1 MPMVAIT
8 FRNARPLLPV
18 HCLNRFDMPMA
29 QTLPALAD
37 ELASGRVNSVS
48 LVREALSRID
58 APDGEG
64 KRAFIKVHREAA
76 LAAAEA
82 MDKLRAAGI
91 APSPFAGIPISVK
104 DLFDLAGE
112 PTTAGSTVL
121 ADAAPAGHDAPAIAR
136 LRRAGFVVMGRT
148 NMTEFAFSGL
158 GLNPH
163 YGTPT
168 SPYDRAARRIPGG
181 SSSGAAV
188 SVADGMAYA
197 GIGSDTGGSCRIP
210 AAFCGIV
217 GYKPTAASVPREGA
231 FPLSQTLDSIGP
243 LANSVECCRILHEIM
258 SGAPLSTDVPTS
270 LKGLRIAVPQTVALD
285 GLDAHVAASFDRAL
299 ELMAKAGAVV
309 IDTPFERFAEVAR
322 INAKGGFAASEAYA
336 HHRAL
341 IEAKG
346 EGYDPR
352 VRTRVL
358 RGRNQDCA
366 DYIDILQARAAF
378 IAAMRTEI
386 SAFDVLA
393 MPTVPTIAPTIV
405 ELAEDDEA
413 FTRVNLLMLRNPTL
427 INMMDGCAISL
438 PMHRAGEAP
447 AGLML
452 ARAGGEDAALFAIAA
467 AAEAVLASR

>member
-1 MPMVAIT
+1 M
-8 FRNARPLLPV
+8 AR
-18 HCLNRFDMPMA
+18 
-29 QTLPALAD
+29 TLSSLAAD
-37 ELASGRVNSVS
+37 LAAGRTSS
-48 LVREALSRID
+48 LQLVREALARID

-64 KRAFIKVHREAA
+64 KLTFVKLHREAA

-82 MDKLRAAGI
+82 MDRLRAAGL
-91 APSPFAGIPISVK
+91 APSPYAGIPISVK

-112 PTTAGSTVL
+112 PTPAGSVVL
-121 ADAAPAGHDAPAIAR
+121 ADAAPAERDAPAIAR
-136 LRRAGFVVMGRT
+136 LRRAGFVVIGRT

-163 YGTPT
+163 HGTPA
-168 SPYDRAARRIPGG
+168 SPWDRAARRIPGG

-188 SVADGMAYA
+188 SVADGMAFA

-210 AAFCGIV
+210 AALCGIV

-243 LANSVECCRILHEIM
+243 LANSVDCCRVLHEIM
-258 SGAPLSTDVPTS
+258 SGAELSKEVPAR
-270 LKGLRIAVPQTVALD
+270 LQGLRIAVPQTIALD
-285 GLDAHVAASFDRAL
+285 GLDAPVAASFARAL
-299 ELMAKAGAVV
+299 EALSKAGAIVSEQ
-309 IDTPFERFAEVAR
+309 PFARFAEVAR
-322 INAKGGFAASEAYA
+322 INAKGGFASAEAYA
-336 HHRAL
+336 HHRTL

-346 EGYDPR
+346 DGYDPR

-358 RGRNQDCA
+358 RGRNQDAA
-366 DYIDILQARAAF
+366 DYIELVQARAAF
-378 IAAMRTEI
+378 VAAMRAEVA
-386 SAFDVLA
+386 SFDALA
-393 MPTVPTIAPTIV
+393 MPTVPTVPPTIA

-413 FTRVNLLMLRNPTL
+413 FTRVNLAMLRNSTL

-438 PMHRAGEAP
+438 PMHRQGEAP

-467 AAEAVLASR
+467 AVETALSEIR

>member
-1 MPMVAIT
+1 MT
-8 FRNARPLLPV
+8 R
-18 HCLNRFDMPMA
+18 
-29 QTLPALAD
+29 TLSALAVA
-37 ELASGRVNSVS
+37 LVSGRTHSLT
-48 LVREALSRID
+48 LVREALECID

-64 KRAFIKVHREAA
+64 KQAFVKVHRQAA

-82 MDKLRAAGI
+82 MDKLRVAGL

-112 PTTAGSTVL
+112 PTPAGSTIL
-121 ADAAPAGHDAPAIAR
+121 ADATPAERDATAIAR
-136 LRRAGFVVMGRT
+136 LRRAGFIVIGRT

-163 YGTPT
+163 YGTPA
-168 SPYDRAARRIPGG
+168 SPYDRATRRIPGG

-188 SVADGMAYA
+188 SVSDRMAFA

-210 AAFCGIV
+210 AALCGIT

-231 FPLSQTLDSIGP
+231 FALSQTLDSVGP

-258 SGAPLSTDVPTS
+258 SGVDLPKARSPS
-270 LKGLRIAVPQTVALD
+270 LAGLRIAVPQTVVLD
-285 GLDAHVAASFDRAL
+285 GLDAHVATSFERAVNTL
-299 ELMAKAGAVV
+299 SKAGAIV
-309 IDTPFERFAEVAR
+309 TEQRFGRLAEVAR
-322 INAKGGFAASEAYA
+322 MNAKGGFASAEAYA

-341 IEAKG
+341 VEAKG

-352 VRTRVL
+352 VRQRIL
-358 RGRNQDCA
+358 RGRSQDCA
-366 DYIDILQARAAF
+366 DYIELLRARAAF
-378 IAAMRTEI
+378 VAAMREEI
-386 SAFDVLA
+386 AFFDVLA
-393 MPTVPTIAPTIV
+393 MPTVPVVAPSIV
-405 ELAEDDEA
+405 ELVEDDEA
-413 FTRVNLLMLRNPTL
+413 FTRINLLMLRNPTL

-452 ARAGGEDAALFAIAA
+452 ASAGDDDEALLSIAA
-467 AAEAVLASR
+467 AAEKALASDR

>member
-1 MPMVAIT
+1 M
-8 FRNARPLLPV
+8 AR
-18 HCLNRFDMPMA
+18 
-29 QTLPALAD
+29 TLSALAD
-37 ELASGRVNSVS
+37 DLASGRTTAVA

-64 KRAFIKVHREAA
+64 RLSFVKVHREAA
-76 LAAAEA
+76 LAGAAA
-82 MDKLRAAGI
+82 MDGLRAAGL

-112 PTTAGSTVL
+112 PTAAGSTVL
-121 ADAAPAGHDAPAIAR
+121 ADAAPAASDAPAIAR
-136 LRRAGFVVMGRT
+136 LRNAGFIVIGRT

-163 YGTPT
+163 HGTPA

-188 SVADGMAYA
+188 SVADGMAFA

-217 GYKPTAASVPREGA
+217 GYKPTAASVPRDGA

-243 LANSVECCRILHEIM
+243 LANSVACCRTLHELM
-258 SGAPLSTDVPTS
+258 SGAALAKDVPTS

-285 GLDAHVAASFDRAL
+285 GLDAHVSASFDRAL
-299 ELMAKAGAVV
+299 DRLAKAGAS
-309 IDTPFERFAEVAR
+309 ISDEPFARLAEVAR
-322 INAKGGFAASEAYA
+322 MNAKGGFAAAEAYA

-341 IEAKG
+341 VETKG

-352 VRTRVL
+352 VRIRVL

-366 DYIDILQARAAF
+366 DYIELLQARAAF
-378 IAAMRTEI
+378 VAAMREEM

-393 MPTVPTIAPTIV
+393 MPTVPTIAPTIA

-427 INMMDGCAISL
+427 INVMDGCAISL
-438 PMHRAGEAP
+438 PMHHPGEAP

-452 ARAGGEDAALFAIAA
+452 ARAGGGDAALFAIAA
-467 AAEAVLASR
+467 AAEAALATG

>member
-1 MPMVAIT
+1 M
-8 FRNARPLLPV
+8 AR
-18 HCLNRFDMPMA
+18 
-29 QTLPALAD
+29 TLSALAD
-37 ELASGRVNSVS
+37 DLASGRTSALA
-48 LVREALSRID
+48 LVREALARID

-64 KRAFIKVHREAA
+64 KRTFIKVHREAA

-82 MDKLRAAGI
+82 MDKLRAAGL

-121 ADAAPAGHDAPAIAR
+121 ADAPAAERDAPAIAR
-136 LRRAGFVVMGRT
+136 LRRAGFIVMGRT

-163 YGTPT
+163 YGTPA
-168 SPYDRAARRIPGG
+168 SPYERATTRRIPGG

-188 SVADGMAYA
+188 SVADGMAFA

-210 AAFCGIV
+210 AAFCGIT

-258 SGAPLSTDVPTS
+258 SGAALSKDGPSS

-299 ELMAKAGAVV
+299 DLLAKAGAVV
-309 IDTPFERFAEVAR
+309 SDEPFVRFAEVAR
-322 INAKGGFAASEAYA
+322 MNAKGGFAPAEAYA
-336 HHRAL
+336 HHRDL

-346 EGYDPR
+346 DGYDPR

-358 RGRNQDCA
+358 RGRNQDAA
-366 DYIDILQARAAF
+366 DYIQLAQARAAF
-378 IAAMRTEI
+378 VAALREEV

-393 MPTVPTIAPTIV
+393 MPTVPTIAPTIA
-405 ELAEDDEA
+405 ELVEDDDA
-413 FTRVNLLMLRNPTL
+413 FTRINLLMLRNPTL
-427 INMMDGCAISL
+427 INVMDGCSISL

-452 ARAGGEDAALFAIAA
+452 SRAGGDDAELLAIAA
-467 AAEAVLASR
+467 VVEAALKAAR

>member
-1 MPMVAIT
+1 M
-8 FRNARPLLPV
+8 AR
-18 HCLNRFDMPMA
+18 
-29 QTLPALAD
+29 TLSALAED
-37 ELASGRVNSVS
+37 LASGRTSS
-48 LVREALSRID
+48 LVLTREALARID
-58 APDGEG
+58 APEGEG
-64 KRAFIKVHREAA
+64 RRTFVKVHREAA
-76 LAAAEA
+76 QAAAAA
-82 MDKLRAAGI
+82 MDGLRAAGL

-112 PTTAGSTVL
+112 PTLAGSTVL
-121 ADAAPAGHDAPAIAR
+121 ADAAPAARDAPAIAR
-136 LRRAGFVVMGRT
+136 LRRAGLIVMGRT

-163 YGTPT
+163 YGTPA
-168 SPYDRAARRIPGG
+168 SPYQRATTRRIPGG

-217 GYKPTAASVPREGA
+217 GYKPTASSVPREGA

-258 SGAPLSTDVPTS
+258 SGAALSKEGPAS

-285 GLDAHVAASFDRAL
+285 GLDAHVAGSFDRAL
-299 ELMAKAGAVV
+299 GLLAKAGAVIV
-309 IDTPFERFAEVAR
+309 DEPFQRFAEVAR
-322 INAKGGFAASEAYA
+322 MNAKGGFAPAEAYA
-336 HHRAL
+336 HHREL
-341 IEAKG
+341 IEARG

-352 VRTRVL
+352 VRTRIL

-366 DYIDILQARAAF
+366 DYIQLVRARAGF
-378 IAAMRTEI
+378 VAAMRAEV

-393 MPTVPTIAPTIV
+393 MPTVPTIAPTI
-405 ELAEDDEA
+405 AECDAGDEA
-413 FTRVNLLMLRNPTL
+413 YGRINLMTLRNPSL
-427 INMMDGCAISL
+427 INVMDGCAISL

-447 AGLML
+447 AGLTL

-467 AAEAVLASR
+467 VVEAALAAG

>member
-1 MPMVAIT
+1 M
-8 FRNARPLLPV
+8 AR
-18 HCLNRFDMPMA
+18 
-29 QTLPALAD
+29 TLSALAD
-37 ELASGRVNSVS
+37 DLASGRTSALA
-48 LVREALSRID
+48 LVREALARID

-82 MDKLRAAGI
+82 MDKLRAAGL

-121 ADAAPAGHDAPAIAR
+121 AGASLAERDAPAIAR
-136 LRRAGFVVMGRT
+136 LRRAGFIVIGRT

-163 YGTPT
+163 YGTPA
-168 SPYDRAARRIPGG
+168 SPYERATTRRIPGG

-188 SVADGMAYA
+188 SVADGMAFA

-210 AAFCGIV
+210 AAFCGIT

-258 SGAPLSTDVPTS
+258 SGDVLSKDVPTS

-285 GLDAHVAASFDRAL
+285 GLDAHVAGSFDRAL
-299 ELMAKAGAVV
+299 DLLAKAGATV
-309 IDTPFERFAEVAR
+309 IAAPFARLAEVAS
-322 INAKGGFAASEAYA
+322 INAKGGFAPAEAYA
-336 HHRAL
+336 HHREL

-346 EGYDPR
+346 EGYDQR

-358 RGRNQDCA
+358 RGRNQDAA
-366 DYIDILQARAAF
+366 DYIRLVQARDAF
-378 IAAMRTEI
+378 VAAMRAEV

-393 MPTVPTIAPTIV
+393 MPTVPTIAPTIA

-413 FTRVNLLMLRNPTL
+413 FTRINMLVLRNPSL
-427 INMMDGCAISL
+427 INVMDGCAISL

-467 AAEAVLASR
+467 AAEAALVTR

>member
-1 MPMVAIT
+1 M
-8 FRNARPLLPV
+8 AR
-18 HCLNRFDMPMA
+18 
-29 QTLPALAD
+29 TLSALAD
-37 ELASGRVNSVS
+37 DLASGRTTALA
-48 LVREALSRID
+48 LVREALARID
-58 APDGEG
+58 APKGEG
-64 KRAFIKVHREAA
+64 KLAFVKVHREAA

-82 MDKLRAAGI
+82 MDKLRSAGL

-112 PTTAGSTVL
+112 TTTAGSVVL
-121 ADAAPAGHDAPAIAR
+121 ADAAPAERDAPAIAR
-136 LRRAGFVVMGRT
+136 LRRAGFIVMGRT

-163 YGTPT
+163 YGTPA
-168 SPYDRAARRIPGG
+168 SPYDRTTRRIPGG

-217 GYKPTAASVPREGA
+217 GYKPTAASVPHEGA

-243 LANSVECCRILHEIM
+243 LANSVECCRVLHEIM
-258 SGAPLSTDVPTS
+258 SGAELPKEVPTS
-270 LKGLRIAVPQTVALD
+270 LGGLRIAVPQTVALD

-299 ELMAKAGAVV
+299 ESLAKAGAVV
-309 IDTPFERFAEVAR
+309 MDTPLERFAEVAR

-346 EGYDPR
+346 DGYDPR

-366 DYIDILQARAAF
+366 DYIELTHARAAF
-378 IAAMRTEI
+378 VAAMREEV

-393 MPTVPTIAPTIV
+393 MPTVPTVAPTIA

-413 FTRVNLLMLRNPTL
+413 FTRINLLMLRNSTL

-452 ARAGGEDAALFAIAA
+452 ARAGGGDAALFAIAE
-467 AAEAVLASR
+467 AAEAALAGR

>member
-1 MPMVAIT
+1 M
-8 FRNARPLLPV
+8 AR
-18 HCLNRFDMPMA
+18 
-29 QTLPALAD
+29 TLSALAD
-37 ELASGRVNSVS
+37 DLASGRTSALA
-48 LVREALSRID
+48 LVREALARID

-82 MDKLRAAGI
+82 MDKLRAAGL

-121 ADAAPAGHDAPAIAR
+121 ADAAPARRDAPAIAR
-136 LRRAGFVVMGRT
+136 LRRAGFIVMGRT

-163 YGTPT
+163 YGTPA
-168 SPYDRAARRIPGG
+168 SPYERATTRRIPGG
-181 SSSGAAV
+181 SSSGAAI

-243 LANSVECCRILHEIM
+243 LANSVACCRILHEIM
-258 SGAPLSTDVPTS
+258 SGESLAKDVPTS

-285 GLDAHVAASFDRAL
+285 GLDEQVAAAFTRAL
-299 ELMAKAGAVV
+299 MTLADAGAIV
-309 IDTPFERFAEVAR
+309 TEEPFARFAEVAR
-322 INAKGGFAASEAYA
+322 MNAKGGFAPAEAYA
-336 HHRAL
+336 HHRDL

-346 EGYDPR
+346 DGYDQR

-358 RGRNQDCA
+358 RGRNQDAA
-366 DYIDILQARAAF
+366 DYIQLVQARAAF
-378 IAAMRTEI
+378 VEAMRAEV

-393 MPTVPTIAPTIV
+393 MPTVPTIAPTIA

-427 INMMDGCAISL
+427 INVMDGCAISL
-438 PMHRAGEAP
+438 PMHSAGEAP

-452 ARAGGEDAALFAIAA
+452 ARAGGGDAVLFSIAA
-467 AAEAVLASR
+467 AAEAALAGR

>member
-1 MPMVAIT
+1 M
-8 FRNARPLLPV
+8 AR
-18 HCLNRFDMPMA
+18 
-29 QTLPALAD
+29 TLSALAED
-37 ELASGRVNSVS
+37 LASGRTSS
-48 LVREALSRID
+48 LALTREALARID
-58 APDGEG
+58 APEGEG
-64 KRAFIKVHREAA
+64 RLTFVKVHRESA

-82 MDKLRAAGI
+82 MDRLRAAGL
-91 APSPFAGIPISVK
+91 APSPLAGIPISVK

-121 ADAAPAGHDAPAIAR
+121 ADAPAALRDAPAIAR
-136 LRRAGFVVMGRT
+136 LRAAGLVVIGRT

-163 YGTPT
+163 YGTPAA
-168 SPYDRAARRIPGG
+168 PYDRAARRIPGG

-188 SVADGMAYA
+188 SVADGMAFA

-231 FPLSQTLDSIGP
+231 FPLSLSLDSIGP
-243 LANSVECCRILHEIM
+243 LANSVSCCRALHEIM
-258 SGAPLSTDVPTS
+258 SGAALSKAVPTG
-270 LKGLRIAVPQTVALD
+270 LAGLRIAVPQTVALD

-299 ELMAKAGAVV
+299 ERLAKAGARV
-309 IDTPFERFAEVAR
+309 IDTPLERFAEVAR
-322 INAKGGFAASEAYA
+322 INAKGGFAAAEAYA

-341 IEAKG
+341 VEAKG

-352 VRTRVL
+352 VRTRIL

-366 DYIDILQARAAF
+366 DYIELLQARAAF
-378 IAAMRTEI
+378 IAAMQEEVA
-386 SAFDVLA
+386 AFDVLA
-393 MPTVPTIAPTIV
+393 MPTVPTTAPTIA

-427 INMMDGCAISL
+427 INMMDGCSISL
-438 PMHRAGEAP
+438 PMHRPGEAP

-452 ARAGGEDAALFAIAA
+452 SRSGGGDAALFAIAA
-467 AAEAVLASR
+467 AAEAALAGKD

>member
-1 MPMVAIT
+1 M
-8 FRNARPLLPV
+8 AR
-18 HCLNRFDMPMA
+18 
-29 QTLPALAD
+29 TLSALAED
-37 ELASGRVNSVS
+37 LASGRTSS
-48 LVREALSRID
+48 LALTREALARID
-58 APDGEG
+58 APEGEG
-64 KRAFIKVHREAA
+64 RLAFVKVHRESA

-82 MDKLRAAGI
+82 MDRLRAAGL
-91 APSPFAGIPISVK
+91 APSPLAGIPISVK

-121 ADAAPAGHDAPAIAR
+121 ADAPAALRDAPAIAR
-136 LRRAGFVVMGRT
+136 LRAAGLVVIGRT

-163 YGTPT
+163 YGTPA

-188 SVADGMAYA
+188 SVADGMAFA

-231 FPLSQTLDSIGP
+231 FPLSQSLDSIGP
-243 LANSVECCRILHEIM
+243 LANSVSCCRALHEIM
-258 SGAPLSTDVPTS
+258 SGAALSNEVPTS
-270 LKGLRIAVPQTVALD
+270 LAGLRIAVPQTVALD

-299 ELMAKAGAVV
+299 ERLAKAGAKV
-309 IDTPFERFAEVAR
+309 IDTPLERFTEVAR
-322 INAKGGFAASEAYA
+322 INAKGGFAAAEAYA

-341 IEAKG
+341 VEAKG

-352 VRTRVL
+352 VRTRIL

-366 DYIDILQARAAF
+366 DYIELLQARAAF
-378 IAAMRTEI
+378 VAAMQEEVA
-386 SAFDVLA
+386 AFDVLA
-393 MPTVPTIAPTIV
+393 MPTVPTIAPTIA

-413 FTRVNLLMLRNPTL
+413 FTRTNLLMLRNPTL
-427 INMMDGCAISL
+427 INMMDGCSISL
-438 PMHRAGEAP
+438 PMHRPGEAP
-447 AGLML
+447 AALML
-452 ARAGGEDAALFAIAA
+452 SRSGGGDAALFAIAA
-467 AAEAVLASR
+467 AAEAALAGKD

>member
-1 MPMVAIT
+1 M
-8 FRNARPLLPV
+8 AR
-18 HCLNRFDMPMA
+18 
-29 QTLPALAD
+29 TLSALAD
-37 ELASGRVNSVS
+37 DLASGRTSALA
-48 LVREALSRID
+48 LVREALARID

-82 MDKLRAAGI
+82 MDKLRAAGL

-121 ADAAPAGHDAPAIAR
+121 ADAAPARRDAPAIAR
-136 LRRAGFVVMGRT
+136 LRRAGFIVMGRT

-163 YGTPT
+163 YGTPA
-168 SPYDRAARRIPGG
+168 SPYERATTRRIPGG

-243 LANSVECCRILHEIM
+243 LANSVACCRILHEIM
-258 SGAPLSTDVPTS
+258 SGESLAKDVPTS

-285 GLDAHVAASFDRAL
+285 GLDEQVAAAFTRAL
-299 ELMAKAGAVV
+299 MTLADAGAIV
-309 IDTPFERFAEVAR
+309 TEEPFARFAEVAR
-322 INAKGGFAASEAYA
+322 MNAKGGFAPAEAYA
-336 HHRAL
+336 HHRDL

-346 EGYDPR
+346 DGYDQR

-358 RGRNQDCA
+358 RGRNQDAA
-366 DYIDILQARAAF
+366 DYIQLVQARAAF
-378 IAAMRTEI
+378 VEAMRAEV

-393 MPTVPTIAPTIV
+393 MPTVPTIAPTIA

-427 INMMDGCAISL
+427 INVMDGCAISL
-438 PMHRAGEAP
+438 PMHSAGEAP

-452 ARAGGEDAALFAIAA
+452 ARAGGGDAVLFSIAA
-467 AAEAVLASR
+467 AAEAALAGR

>member
-1 MPMVAIT
+1 M
-8 FRNARPLLPV
+8 AR
-18 HCLNRFDMPMA
+18 
-29 QTLPALAD
+29 TLSALAD
-37 ELASGRVNSVS
+37 DLASGRTTALA
-48 LVREALSRID
+48 LVREAQARID
-58 APDGEG
+58 APEGEG
-64 KRAFIKVHREAA
+64 KLAFVKVHREAA

-82 MDKLRAAGI
+82 MDKLRSAGL

-112 PTTAGSTVL
+112 ATTAGSVVL
-121 ADAAPAGHDAPAIAR
+121 ADAAPAERDAPAIAR
-136 LRRAGFVVMGRT
+136 LRRAGFIVMGRT

-163 YGTPT
+163 YGTPA
-168 SPYDRAARRIPGG
+168 SPYDRTARRIPGG

-243 LANSVECCRILHEIM
+243 LANSVECCRVLHEIM
-258 SGAPLSTDVPTS
+258 SGAELPKEVPTS
-270 LKGLRIAVPQTVALD
+270 LGGLRIAVPQTVALD

-299 ELMAKAGAVV
+299 ELLAKAGAVV
-309 IDTPFERFAEVAR
+309 MDTPLERFAEVAR

-346 EGYDPR
+346 DGYDPR

-366 DYIDILQARAAF
+366 DYIELTHARAAF
-378 IAAMRTEI
+378 VAAMREEV

-393 MPTVPTIAPTIV
+393 MPTVPTVAPTIA

-413 FTRVNLLMLRNPTL
+413 FTRINLLMLRNSTL
-427 INMMDGCAISL
+427 VNMMDGCAISL

-452 ARAGGEDAALFAIAA
+452 ARAGGGDAALFAIAE
-467 AAEAVLASR
+467 AAEAALAGR

>member
-1 MPMVAIT
+1 MT
-8 FRNARPLLPV
+8 R
-18 HCLNRFDMPMA
+18 
-29 QTLPALAD
+29 TLSILADDLAAGRTSALA
-37 ELASGRVNSVS
+37 
-48 LVREALSRID
+48 LVREALARID

-64 KRAFIKVHREAA
+64 KRAFVKVHREAA

-82 MDKLRAAGI
+82 MDRLRAAGL

-104 DLFDLAGE
+104 DLFDLTGE
-112 PTTAGSTVL
+112 PTPAGSAVL
-121 ADAAPAGHDAPAIAR
+121 ADAAPAERDAPVIAR
-136 LRRAGFVVMGRT
+136 LRRVGFVVMGRT
-148 NMTEFAFSGL
+148 NMSEFAFSGL

-163 YGTPT
+163 HGTPA

-188 SVADGMAYA
+188 SVADGMAFA

-210 AAFCGIV
+210 AAFCGIT
-217 GYKPTAASVPREGA
+217 GYKPTAVSVPLDGA

-243 LANSVECCRILHEIM
+243 LANSVACCRALHEIM
-258 SGAPLSTDVPTS
+258 SGATLPKEGPAR

-285 GLDAHVAASFDRAL
+285 GLDRHVAASFDRAL
-299 ELMAKAGAVV
+299 GLLVKAGAIVSNE
-309 IDTPFERFAEVAR
+309 PFARFGEVAR
-322 INAKGGFAASEAYA
+322 INAKGGFAAAESYA
-336 HHRAL
+336 HHHAL

-346 EGYDPR
+346 ESYDPR
-352 VRTRVL
+352 VRQRIL

-366 DYIDILQARAAF
+366 DYIALLHARAAF
-378 IAAMRTEI
+378 VAAMREEI

-393 MPTVPTIAPTIV
+393 MPTVPTIAPTI
-405 ELAEDDEA
+405 AECDAGDEA
-413 FTRVNLLMLRNPTL
+413 FTRINLLMLRNPTL

-452 ARAGGEDAALFAIAA
+452 ARAGGGDAALFAIAA
-467 AAEAVLASR
+467 AAEAALADEG

>member
-1 MPMVAIT
+1 M
-8 FRNARPLLPV
+8 AR
-18 HCLNRFDMPMA
+18 
-29 QTLPALAD
+29 TLSALAD
-37 ELASGRVNSVS
+37 DLASGRTTSLA
-48 LVREALSRID
+48 LVREALARID
-58 APDGEG
+58 APQGEG
-64 KRAFIKVHREAA
+64 KLAFIKVHREAA

-82 MDKLRAAGI
+82 MDKLRTAGL

-121 ADAAPAGHDAPAIAR
+121 ADAVPAERDALAIAR

-163 YGTPT
+163 YGTPA
-168 SPYDRAARRIPGG
+168 SPYDRTTRRIPGG

-210 AAFCGIV
+210 AACCGIV

-243 LANSVECCRILHEIM
+243 LANSVECCRVLHEIM
-258 SGAPLSTDVPTS
+258 SGAELPKDVPAS
-270 LKGLRIAVPQTVALD
+270 LEGLRIGVPQTIALD

-299 ELMAKAGAVV
+299 ELLAKAGAAV
-309 IDTPFERFAEVAR
+309 IDAPLERFAEVAR
-322 INAKGGFAASEAYA
+322 LNAKGGFAASEAYA
-336 HHRAL
+336 HHRDL

-346 EGYDPR
+346 DGYDPR

-366 DYIDILQARAAF
+366 DYIELTHARAAF
-378 IAAMRTEI
+378 VAAMREDI
-386 SAFDVLA
+386 SGFDVLA
-393 MPTVPTIAPTIV
+393 MPTVPTVAPTIA
-405 ELAEDDEA
+405 ELVEDDEA
-413 FTRVNLLMLRNPTL
+413 FTRINLLMLRNPTL

-438 PMHRAGEAP
+438 PMHRGGEAP

-452 ARAGGEDAALFAIAA
+452 ARAGGGDAALFAIAA
-467 AAEAVLASR
+467 AAEAALAGR

>member
-1 MPMVAIT
+1 M
-8 FRNARPLLPV
+8 AR
-18 HCLNRFDMPMA
+18 
-29 QTLPALAD
+29 TLSALAD
-37 ELASGRVNSVS
+37 DLASGRTTSLALVS
-48 LVREALSRID
+48 EALARID
-58 APDGEG
+58 APEGEG
-64 KRAFIKVHREAA
+64 KLAFIKVHREAA

-82 MDKLRAAGI
+82 MDRLRAAGL

-121 ADAAPAGHDAPAIAR
+121 ADAAPALHDAPAIAR
-136 LRRAGFVVMGRT
+136 LRQAGFIVMGRT

-163 YGTPT
+163 YGTPA
-168 SPYDRAARRIPGG
+168 SPYDRAMRRIPGG

-243 LANSVECCRILHEIM
+243 LANSVACCRVLHEIM
-258 SGAPLSTDVPTS
+258 SGAELPKDVPTS

-299 ELMAKAGAVV
+299 ELLAKAGAAV
-309 IDTPFERFAEVAR
+309 IDTPLERFAEVAR

-346 EGYDPR
+346 DGYDPR
-352 VRTRVL
+352 VRLRVL

-366 DYIDILQARAAF
+366 DYIDLLQARAAF
-378 IAAMRTEI
+378 VAAMREEV

-393 MPTVPTIAPTIV
+393 MPTVPTVAPTIA
-405 ELAEDDEA
+405 ELAGDDEA
-413 FTRVNLLMLRNPTL
+413 FTRINLLMLRNPTL

-447 AGLML
+447 AGLTL
-452 ARAGGEDAALFAIAA
+452 ARAAGGDAGLFAIAA
-467 AAEAVLASR
+467 AAEAALAGR

>member
-1 MPMVAIT
+1 M
-8 FRNARPLLPV
+8 AR
-18 HCLNRFDMPMA
+18 
-29 QTLPALAD
+29 TLSALAD
-37 ELASGRVNSVS
+37 DLASGRTSALA
-48 LVREALSRID
+48 LVREALARID

-64 KRAFIKVHREAA
+64 KLAFIKVHREAA

-82 MDKLRAAGI
+82 MDKLRSAGL
-91 APSPFAGIPISVK
+91 APSRFAGIPISVK

-121 ADAAPAGHDAPAIAR
+121 ADAAPAERDAPAIAR
-136 LRRAGFVVMGRT
+136 LRSAGFIVMGRT

-163 YGTPT
+163 YGTPA
-168 SPYDRAARRIPGG
+168 SPYERATTRRIPGG

-188 SVADGMAYA
+188 SVADGMAFA

-210 AAFCGIV
+210 AAFCGIT
-217 GYKPTAASVPREGA
+217 GYKPTASSVPREGA

-243 LANSVECCRILHEIM
+243 LANSVACCRILHEIM
-258 SGAPLSTDVPTS
+258 SGATLASEGPSS

-299 ELMAKAGAVV
+299 DLLAKAGATI
-309 IDTPFERFAEVAR
+309 IDVPFARFAEVACL
-322 INAKGGFAASEAYA
+322 NAKGGFAPSEAYA
-336 HHRAL
+336 HHRDL

-346 EGYDPR
+346 DGYDQR

-358 RGRNQDCA
+358 RGRNQDAA
-366 DYIDILQARAAF
+366 DYIQLVQARAAF
-378 IAAMRTEI
+378 VAAMRAEV

-393 MPTVPTIAPTIV
+393 MPTVPTIAPTIA

-413 FTRVNLLMLRNPTL
+413 FARINLLMLRNPSL
-427 INMMDGCAISL
+427 INVMDGCAISL

-452 ARAGGEDAALFAIAA
+452 ARAGGEDAALFGIAA
-467 AAEAVLASR
+467 AAEAALASR